1 MKRVFNGFN
10 NPKPI
15 LIIAI
20 LLAVVSF
27 PQQQHNI
34 RNYKE
39 KNIHKFIHILELA
52 AISQN
57 CI

>member
-1 MKRVFNGFN
+1 MKRVFNRFN

-27 PQQQHNI
+27 PHQQQNT
-34 RNYKE
+34 E
-39 KNIHKFIHILELA
+39 IL
-52 AISQN
+52 
-57 CI
+57 